1 MSEENYRIEFLRTAR
16 KELSKLPKD
25 IQQRIAVKIEKLK
38 LNPYSPGVK
47 ALKNGDG
54 RLRFRVGDYRVIYK
68 IEEDKLIVLIVK
80 VGHRRNIYK
89 F

>member
-1 MSEENYRIEFLRTAR
+1 MSEENYRIEFLHTAR

-25 IQQRIAVKIEKLK
+25 IQQRIAVKIEELK
-38 LNPYSPGVK
+38 LNPYPPGVK
-47 ALKNGDG
+47 TLKNGDW

>member
-1 MSEENYRIEFLRTAR
+1 MSEENYSIEFLRTAL

-25 IQQRIAVKIEKLK
+25 IQQRIAAKIDELK
-38 LNPYSPGVK
+38 TNPYLPGVK

-54 RLRFRVGDYRVIYK
+54 RLRLRVGDYRVIYR
-68 IEEDKLIVLIVK
+68 IEEDKLVILIVK

-89 F
+89 

>member
-1 MSEENYRIEFLRTAR
+1 MSEENYSIEFLRTAL

-25 IQQRIAVKIEKLK
+25 IQQRIAAKIDELK
-38 LNPYSPGVK
+38 TNPYLPGVK

-54 RLRFRVGDYRVIYK
+54 QLRLRVGDYRVIYR
-68 IEEDKLIVLIVK
+68 IEEDKLVILIIK

-89 F
+89 

>member
-1 MSEENYRIEFLRTAR
+1 MLEENYSIEFLRTAL

-25 IQQRIAVKIEKLK
+25 VQQRIAAKIEELK
-38 LNPYSPGVK
+38 INPYPPGVK

-54 RLRFRVGDYRVIYK
+54 RLRLRVGDYRVIYQ
-68 IEEDKLIVLIVK
+68 IEDDKLVIIIVK

-89 F
+89 

>member
-1 MSEENYRIEFLRTAR
+1 MSEENYSIEFLRTAQ

-25 IQQRIAVKIEKLK
+25 IQQRIAVKIEELK
-38 LNPYSPGVK
+38 TNPYPPGVK

-68 IEEDKLIVLIVK
+68 IEEDQLIILIVK

-89 F
+89 S

>member
-1 MSEENYRIEFLRTAR
+1 MSEANYSIEFLRTAR

-25 IQQRIAVKIEKLK
+25 IQQRIAVKIEELK
-38 LNPYSPGVK
+38 LNPYPLGVK
-47 ALKNGDG
+47 AIKNSDG

-68 IEEDKLIVLIVK
+68 IEEDKLIILIVK

-89 F
+89 S